1 MRDTKTME
9 SERREQIIKVILDT
23 AFKIHTTLGP
33 ALLESLYETILST
46 ELRKQ
51 GLRVENQKTVEFE
64 YNGTPYRNELRLD
77 LLVEDEVI
85 VELKSVEK
93 LLPVA
98 TKQLLTYLRLCDKK
112 IGLLINFGEGSLRNG
127 VHRIL
132 NSHCQSD

>member
-1 MRDTKTME
+1 ME

>member
-1 MRDTKTME
+1 ME
-9 SERREQIIKVILDT
+9 SERREQIIKAVLDT
-23 AFKIHTTLGP
+23 AFRIHTTPGP
-33 ALLESLYETILST
+33 GLLESLYETILST

-93 LLPVA
+93 LPPVA
-98 TKQLLTYLRLCDKK
+98 SKQLLTYLRLCDKK
-112 IGLLINFGEGSLRNG
+112 IGLLINFGESSLRNG